1 MRNFRVLWVFFLK
14 KYDPRA
20 PRWPMTSRGLPFITE
35 WEKTRLMCLFLSR
48 MRMAFAK
55 FRNDCNIAVRDPL
68 ITARRLGFERHNDL
82 LPLITISAK
91 FHTVVVGI
99 VLNFR

>member
-1 MRNFRVLWVFFLK
+1 MV
-14 KYDPRA
+14 
-20 PRWPMTSRGLPFITE
+20 
-35 WEKTRLMCLFLSR
+35 
-48 MRMAFAK
+48 FAK